1 MSLNDAIYDDLLDES
16 FQKDYDNFYNDDDC
30 NDYNDDEDED
40 FDDFSWAVSSDSC
53 NPYSIGSPYDDV
65 DDDDDYYDDLL
76 DF

>member
-40 FDDFSWAVSSDSC
+40 FDDFSWAVSSDSS
-53 NPYSIGSPYDDV
+53 NPYSIGSPYDAT
-65 DDDDDYYDDLL
+65 DDDDYYDDLL